1 MFMALAGRGSEDFCQ
16 SFNKEHPEMETYLKL
31 LYTAMTRAQ
40 RRLNFIETSTSR
52 AASLFLST
60 LQKKVHIHLVHCTCI
75 ACM

>member
-1 MFMALAGRGSEDFCQ
+1 
-16 SFNKEHPEMETYLKL
+16 METYLKL